1 MDTLYHLPFSANSRI
16 VRVAL
21 SEKKIDVKLIVEPT
35 WERRDSFLSLNPEGQ
50 VPVLLTNENIPLS
63 GAPVIIEW
71 LEDVSSENSLIGKD
85 INFRAEA
92 RRIMFWFNNKFSS
105 EVESSIVYEKIM
117 KVFMG
122 KGNPDANI
130 LRVGRKNL
138 ITHMQ
143 YIDWLSKNR
152 DWLAGT
158 SFSIADIS
166 ASANLS
172 ILDYL
177 GEIKWKDFSYAK
189 EWYARVKS
197 RPSFRSI
204 LLDKIPGLLPPKN
217 YSDLDF

>member
-1 MDTLYHLPFSANSRI
+1 MNTLYHLPFSANSRL

-21 SEKKIDVKLIVEPT
+21 SEKKIDVKLIVEPI

-50 VPVLLTNENIPLS
+50 VPVLLNKHNIPLS
-63 GAPVIIEW
+63 GASVIIEW
-71 LEDVSSENSLIGKD
+71 LDDMSSENSLIGHD

-197 RPSFRSI
+197 RPSFRGV

>member
-1 MDTLYHLPFSANSRI
+1 MNTLYHLPFSANSRL

-21 SEKKIDVKLIVEPT
+21 SEKKIDVKLIVEPI

-50 VPVLLTNENIPLS
+50 VPVLLTNQNIPLS
-63 GAPVIIEW
+63 GASVIIEW
-71 LEDVSSENSLIGKD
+71 LEDVSSESSLIGKD

-105 EVESSIVYEKIM
+105 EVESSIVFEKIM

-197 RPSFRSI
+197 RPSFRGV